1 MEFDLALRKKLSP
14 CAKVSTGHLRLED
27 QTTL

>member
-1 MEFDLALRKKLSP
+1 MESDPALRQNLSSGG
-14 CAKVSTGHLRLED
+14 KVSTGHLRLED